1 MPAFP
6 GQPLIFDGH
15 QSAKDVD
22 GLLLPDAHI
31 KVVGG
36 SPPPKATLSTDHKH
50 EFPNPF
56 GAKKNISALS
66 TLIQGKS
73 ENTVENPFSAEFSS
87 VSGIG
92 EPNTMSIKIFL
103 PHSEEPLRPLEIVVK
118 KDATV
123 EQVIGFTLY
132 RFCEEGRKPLL
143 DEKLSDV
150 IHWSMRIVEDDGTI
164 DEDFP
169 ALDRTRQI
177 SKFFFDQFAMC
188 EATPAQ
194 VKVNERLRL
203 KKPSREI
210 LRKIPSAQNLR
221 RPSATPT
228 PVTNPTQ
235 TYNNAGESAGAK
247 LDSPQIPAAPPP
259 PSFHRLKVYF
269 FSPTS
274 TTLSTTII
282 TSVRTTFMDIRSQV
296 CRKWRLQKEDFI
308 LIIADTTTE
317 IPLDK
322 TVNDYQKVS
331 ELVLL
336 NKGSALGVSA
346 MSLKPNGEIN
356 RRGDKP
362 FSLSRSN
369 IPENMDSSRFY
380 KSFKVNRKTRL
391 LGLHE
396 RILDIIG
403 DYIHILPSEN
413 RGRFD
418 SVKTANY
425 KIRDILIC
433 KQSSKNRRKFKLVID
448 RGLSDSKTYIFIG
461 ATVEETTEICN
472 IIKHFMQTSSRD
484 DRSRNFLATTAISPR
499 SYGDSFRSLDLSGAG
514 TPMHP
519 GSK

>member
-1 MPAFP
+1 MLGFEMNP
-6 GQPLIFDGH
+6 GAATNSG
-15 QSAKDVD
+15 AE
-22 GLLLPDAHI
+22 LLLPHAYI
-31 KVVGG
+31 PAAGG
-36 SPPPKATLSTDHKH
+36 SPPPKSTLDTDQKH

-56 GAKKNISALS
+56 GSKKNVSALS
-66 TLIQGKS
+66 ALIQGKGES
-73 ENTVENPFSAEFSS
+73 AVENPFSAEFSS

-92 EPNTMSIKIFL
+92 EPNVMTIKIFL
-103 PHSEEPLRPLEIVVK
+103 PHSEEPMRPLEIVVK
-118 KDATV
+118 RDATV
-123 EQVIGFTLY
+123 EQVIGYTLH

-150 IHWSMRIVEDDGTI
+150 VHWSMRIVEDDGTI

-177 SKFFFDQFAMC
+177 SKFFFDQFAIC

-203 KKPSREI
+203 KKPSREM
-210 LRKIPSAQNLR
+210 LRKVPSAQNIR
-221 RPSATPT
+221 RPSATPIPIAASSSQAHPNT
-228 PVTNPTQ
+228 SEQSGGIKV
-235 TYNNAGESAGAK
+235 
-247 LDSPQIPAAPPP
+247 DSTHVPPAPPP

-282 TSVRTTFMDIRSQV
+282 IPVRTTFMDIRSQV
-296 CRKWRLQKEDFI
+296 CRKWRLDKDDYI

-346 MSLKPNGEIN
+346 MSLKPTGDIN

-362 FSLSRSN
+362 YSLSRSI
-369 IPENMDSSRFY
+369 IPESMDSSRFY

-403 DYIHILPSEN
+403 EYIHILPSEN

-448 RGLSDSKTYIFIG
+448 RGLGDSKTYIFIG
-461 ATVEETTEICN
+461 DTVEETTEICN
-472 IIKHFMQTSSRD
+472 IIKHFMQTLNRD
-484 DRSRNFLATTAISPR
+484 DRTRNFLTTNAISPR
-499 SYGDSFRSLDLSGAG
+499 SFGDSFRSLDLSGAG